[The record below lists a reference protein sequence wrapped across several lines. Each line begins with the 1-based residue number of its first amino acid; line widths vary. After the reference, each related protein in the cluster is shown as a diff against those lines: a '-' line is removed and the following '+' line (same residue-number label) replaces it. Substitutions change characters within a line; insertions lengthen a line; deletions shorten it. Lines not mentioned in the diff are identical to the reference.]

1 MTIVG
6 KLSRFVDELER
17 PEELLGDNGSAAKLG
32 CMMARWAKLNLNG
45 RYALQM
51 ILLKLQAIVYPKY
64 TWPILASFKL
74 IRFL

>member
-51 ILLKLQAIVYPKY
+51 ILLRL
-64 TWPILASFKL
+64 
-74 IRFL
+74 